1 MAGVVT
7 PGAADISG
15 RPPGPWP
22 LKWPCRSAART
33 AGIALVLAAS
43 WAVAASSARARD
55 TAAPL
60 PVLTEPVHDLAGVV
74 DPPSRAALERTI
86 RALRSATGDVIVVVT
101 VPTVAP
107 YPDIRDYAVELF
119 ENHGRGIGEKG
130 KDNGLLVVLAVEDRR
145 VWIEVG
151 YGLEPIVT
159 DGFAGETS
167 RRFMVPAFRDGRYG
181 EGLLA
186 GVQRLAGRIAEERGT
201 TLEGVAPPRRP
212 HSSTDRATV
221 TALVLFVIVL
231 LLLSGGLTPRTGP
244 WGRRRA
250 HGAWWGGPWSGW
262 GGGGFG
268 GGWSGGGLGGGFGG
282 FGGGRSGGG
291 GGGASW

>member
-1 MAGVVT
+1 MAALTEGAAGV
-7 PGAADISG
+7 PHRPRPLRPRRPSCRRAGLAAG
-15 RPPGPWP
+15 
-22 LKWPCRSAART
+22 L
-33 AGIALVLAAS
+33 ALALAAS
-43 WAVAASSARARD
+43 WGAASVPARAQD
-55 TAAPL
+55 AAPPL

-74 DPPSRAALERTI
+74 DPGSRAALERTI
-86 RALRSATGDVIVVVT
+86 RALQAATGDVIVVVT

-107 YPDIRDYAVELF
+107 YADIRDYAVELF

-130 KDNGLLVVLAVEDRR
+130 KDNGLLVVLAVDDRR

-186 GVQRLAGRIAEERGT
+186 GVQRLAGRIAEAR
-201 TLEGVAPPRRP
+201 GVALGDVPPPRRP
-212 HSSTDRATV
+212 HPGEDRATV

-231 LLLSGGLTPRTGP
+231 LLLSGGMTRRAGP

-250 HGAWWGGPWSGW
+250 YGAWWGGPWSGW

-268 GGWSGGGLGGGFGG
+268 GGWSSGGFGGGFGG

>member
-1 MAGVVT
+1 MAGIVT
-7 PGAADISG
+7 PGTADLLG
-15 RPPGPWP
+15 RPRRPRPRRS
-22 LKWPCRSAART
+22 PCRGAART
-33 AGIALVLAAS
+33 AGLALLLWTS
-43 WAVAASSARARD
+43 CAVAPPARASD
-55 TAAPL
+55 TPAAL

-74 DPPSRAALERTI
+74 DPASRTALERTI
-86 RALRSATGDVIVVVT
+86 RALQSATGDVIVVVT
-101 VPTVAP
+101 VRTVAP

-130 KDNGLLVVLAVEDRR
+130 KDNGLLVLLAVEDRR

-186 GVQRLAGRIAEERGT
+186 GVQRIAARIAEERGA
-201 TLEGVAPPRRP
+201 TLEGAPPPRRRRP
-212 HSSTDRATV
+212 SPDRATV

-231 LLLSGGLTPRTGP
+231 LLLSGSMTPRTGP
-244 WGRRRA
+244 WRRRRA
-250 HGAWWGGPWSGW
+250 YGVWWGGPWSGW

>member
-1 MAGVVT
+1 VAVVVT
-7 PGAADISG
+7 ARVIRMPARPDAAQPR
-15 RPPGPWP
+15 RPRAWQ
-22 LKWPCRSAART
+22 CAARA
-33 AGIALVLAAS
+33 AGLALVLAVL
-43 WAVAASSARARD
+43 WAAGAGARAQHA
-55 TAAPL
+55 TPSL

-74 DPPSRAALERTI
+74 DPASRAAIERTI
-86 RALRSATGDVIVVVT
+86 RALQSATGDVIVVVT

-130 KDNGLLVVLAVEDRR
+130 KDNGLLVVLAVDDRR

-151 YGLEPIVT
+151 YGLEPIIT

-167 RRFMVPAFRDGRYG
+167 RRFMVPAFREGRYG

-186 GVQRLAGRIAEERGT
+186 GVQRIAGRIAEERGA
-201 TLEGVAPPRRP
+201 TLEGVSPPPRPRARA
-212 HSSTDRATV
+212 DRATV
-221 TALVLFVIVL
+221 TAFVLFLIVV
-231 LLLSGGLTPRTGP
+231 LLLSGGMTRRAGP
-244 WGRRRA
+244 WGRRRGY
-250 HGAWWGGPWSGW
+250 GAWWGGPWSGW

-268 GGWSGGGLGGGFGG
+268 GGWTGGGLGGGFGG